1 MENNKPVCML
11 LKLMQVRERDWN
23 APETGSLK
31 KNTLED
37 NKK

>member
-1 MENNKPVCML
+1 ML

-23 APETGSLK
+23 VLEIGLLK
-31 KNTLED
+31 KNIFED